1 LAGGSVTVKGCAGHL
16 NPVTLIPD
24 EEIFVKVM
32 GIVTSLPPMRA
43 GAKAALVG
51 EMVNDAVAVSP
62 WPLRLIWDV
71 APEMFAVSVPGFAPR
86 AVGVNVTGTV
96 IDCPVDNEAG
106 NVRLGDPIVYPAP
119 ASMKEVTVV
128 GAVAVNVAFSVSDC
142 ETVVA
147 GKFTSA
153 PLRAGVDEASA
164 PKPRSVSSFVPTYT
178 TPLST
183 PGSENTVDVKVDE
196 LQTSSSELLTGI
208 GLKAS
213 NWESCP
219 LGPAA

>member
-1 LAGGSVTVKGCAGHL
+1 MKGCAGHL

-24 EEIFVKVM
+24 EEIFVNVI
-32 GIVTSLPPMRA
+32 GIVRSLPPMRA

-51 EMVNDAVAVSP
+51 EMVNDTVAVSP

-106 NVRLGDPIVYPAP
+106 NVRLGDPSVYPAP

-128 GAVAVNVAFSVSDC
+128 GAAAVNVAF
-142 ETVVA
+142 
-147 GKFTSA
+147 
-153 PLRAGVDEASA
+153 
-164 PKPRSVSSFVPTYT
+164 
-178 TPLST
+178 
-183 PGSENTVDVKVDE
+183 
-196 LQTSSSELLTGI
+196 
-208 GLKAS
+208 
-213 NWESCP
+213 
-219 LGPAA
+219 